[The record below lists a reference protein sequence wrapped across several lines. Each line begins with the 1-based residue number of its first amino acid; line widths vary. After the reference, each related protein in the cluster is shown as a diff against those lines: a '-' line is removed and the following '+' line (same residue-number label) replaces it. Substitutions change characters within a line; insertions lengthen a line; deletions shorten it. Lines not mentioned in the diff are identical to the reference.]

1 MTANDV
7 PPDVLAKV
15 RRLKSY
21 FPYRIAWA
29 VYSPTQKRWDTGID
43 KNRRRI
49 NKRLRAGELVFT
61 L

>member
-1 MTANDV
+1 MTADDI
-7 PPDVLAKV
+7 PLDVLAEV

-29 VYSPTQKRWDTGID
+29 AYSPAQKRWDTGID
-43 KNRRRI
+43 KDRRRI